1 MNWSELD
8 TWIVITG
15 ALICLACALPGA
27 FLMLNRQ
34 SMLGDGI
41 SHAVLPG
48 LAIAFLLTNS
58 RDILPM
64 VAGAVIAGVLT
75 AVLTQVVQRFGQVES
90 GAALGVVFCGLFAIG
105 LILIRVASDRVDLD
119 ADCVLYGSIETAV
132 VDVNRVPRVALIS
145 GGLLLVNA
153 LLTLL
158 FYKELRLAAFDPALA
173 TTLGF
178 NADAIRLGLTLV
190 ASVTTVLAFESV
202 GSILVIAMLVVPAA
216 TASLLTRKLHWLL
229 TLALLFAAASAVLGH
244 IGAITLPRMV
254 GSLLGHPGLGATSSA
269 AMMAVVAGVLF
280 LLAGTFSVLRQLRG
294 KPRSSPP
301 MKIPAPP
308 EAGPSP
314 SPAAPPRPAVSNA
327 VSARAN
333 IGPGSPPERS

>member
-1 MNWSELD
+1 MNWSALD

-15 ALICLACALPGA
+15 VLTCLACALPGA

-58 RDILPM
+58 RDVLPM
-64 VAGAVIAGVLT
+64 VTGAVIAGVLT

-90 GAALGVVFCGLFAIG
+90 GAALGVVFCGLFATG
-105 LILIRVASDRVDLD
+105 LILIRVASDKVDLD

-145 GGLLLVNA
+145 GGLFLVNA

-216 TASLLTRKLHWLL
+216 AASLLVRRLHLL
-229 TLALLFAAASAVLGH
+229 LGLALLFAAVSAVLGH
-244 IGAITLPRMV
+244 VGAITLPAVV
-254 GSLLGHPGLGATSSA
+254 GGMLGQPGLGATSSA
-269 AMMAVVAGVLF
+269 AMMAVAAGVLF
-280 LLAGTFSVLRQLRG
+280 LGVWSGAWFRGWWQARQSGQTGTG
-294 KPRSSPP
+294 RS
-301 MKIPAPP
+301 
-308 EAGPSP
+308 G
-314 SPAAPPRPAVSNA
+314 
-327 VSARAN
+327 
-333 IGPGSPPERS
+333 

>member
-1 MNWSELD
+1 MSWSELD

-15 ALICLACALPGA
+15 VLICLACALPGA

-90 GAALGVVFCGLFAIG
+90 GAALGVVFCGLFATG
-105 LILIRVASDRVDLD
+105 LILIRVASDKVDLD

-132 VDVNRVPRVALIS
+132 VDVGSVPRVALIS

-153 LLTLL
+153 LLTVL

-216 TASLLTRKLHWLL
+216 AASLLTRKLNVMLG
-229 TLALLFAAASAVLGH
+229 LALLFAALSAVLGH
-244 IGAITLPRMV
+244 IGAVTLPSIV
-254 GSLLGHPGLGATSSA
+254 GGFLGQPHLGATSSA
-269 AMMAVVAGVLF
+269 AMMAVVVGALF
-280 LLAGTFSVLRQLRG
+280 AACWCLSVLRGWMAR
-294 KPRSSPP
+294 PRSA
-301 MKIPAPP
+301 IP
-308 EAGPSP
+308 EAAV
-314 SPAAPPRPAVSNA
+314 PALK
-327 VSARAN
+327 
-333 IGPGSPPERS
+333 

>member
-15 ALICLACALPGA
+15 VLICLACALPGA

-64 VAGAVIAGVLT
+64 VVGAVIAGVLT
-75 AVLTQVVQRFGQVES
+75 AVLTQAVQRFGQVES
-90 GAALGVVFCGLFAIG
+90 GAALGVVFCGLFAVG

-145 GGLLLVNA
+145 GGLLLVNG

-229 TLALLFAAASAVLGH
+229 ALALLFAAASAVLGH
-244 IGAITLPRMV
+244 LGAITLPGIV
-254 GSLLGHPGLGATSSA
+254 GSLLGQSNLGATSSA

-280 LLAGTFSVLRQLRG
+280 LVVGAFSVWRQSGG
-294 KPRSSPP
+294 KPRL
-301 MKIPAPP
+301 
-308 EAGPSP
+308 SP
-314 SPAAPPRPAVSNA
+314 SAKDPSTPGTALIPPPVATA
-327 VSARAN
+327 Q
-333 IGPGSPPERS
+333 PPL

>member
-1 MNWSELD
+1 MNWTELD

-15 ALICLACALPGA
+15 MLICLACALPGA

-58 RDILPM
+58 RDVLPM
-64 VAGAVIAGVLT
+64 ILGAVTAGVLT
-75 AVLTQVVQRFGQVES
+75 ALLTQVVQRYGQVES
-90 GAALGVVFCGLFAIG
+90 GAALGVVFCGLFAVG
-105 LILIRVASDRVDLD
+105 LILIRVASDKVDLD

-132 VDVNRVPRVALIS
+132 VDVGRVPRVALIS
-145 GGLLLVNA
+145 GGLLLANA
-153 LLTLL
+153 VLTLL

-178 NADAIRLGLTLV
+178 NAEAIRLGLTLV

-216 TASLLTRKLHWLL
+216 TASLLTRRLNYM
-229 TLALLFAAASAVLGH
+229 LALALGFAALSAVLGH
-244 IGAITLPRMV
+244 VSAITLPALAGRWV
-254 GSLLGHPGLGATSSA
+254 GLPDLGATSSA
-269 AMMAVVAGVLF
+269 AMMAVTAGGLF
-280 LLAGTFSVLRQLRG
+280 LVAWLA
-294 KPRSSPP
+294 SS
-301 MKIPAPP
+301 IRN
-308 EAGPSP
+308 
-314 SPAAPPRPAVSNA
+314 RPAS
-327 VSARAN
+327 R
-333 IGPGSPPERS
+333 

>member
-15 ALICLACALPGA
+15 VLICLACALPGA

-58 RDILPM
+58 RDVLPM
-64 VAGAVIAGVLT
+64 VVGAVLAGLLT
-75 AVLTQVVQRFGQVES
+75 AVLTQAVQRFGQVES
-90 GAALGVVFCGLFAIG
+90 GAALGVVFCGLFATG
-105 LILIRVASDRVDLD
+105 LILIRVASDKVDLD

-132 VDVNRVPRVALIS
+132 VDEGRVPRVALIS

-153 LLTLL
+153 LLTFV

-178 NADAIRLGLTLV
+178 NADLIRLGLTLV

-216 TASLLTRKLHWLL
+216 AASLLTHRLHVMLVM
-229 TLALLFAAASAVLGH
+229 ALVFAALSAVLGH
-244 IGAITLPRMV
+244 VGAITLPQLGGR
-254 GSLLGHPGLGATSSA
+254 LLGQPNLGATSSA
-269 AMMAVVAGVLF
+269 AMMAVAAGVLF
-280 LLAGTFSVLRQLRG
+280 LIAFGWSVVTGLRAR
-294 KPRSSPP
+294 REVTA
-301 MKIPAPP
+301 PA
-308 EAGPSP
+308 
-314 SPAAPPRPAVSNA
+314 N
-327 VSARAN
+327 
-333 IGPGSPPERS
+333 